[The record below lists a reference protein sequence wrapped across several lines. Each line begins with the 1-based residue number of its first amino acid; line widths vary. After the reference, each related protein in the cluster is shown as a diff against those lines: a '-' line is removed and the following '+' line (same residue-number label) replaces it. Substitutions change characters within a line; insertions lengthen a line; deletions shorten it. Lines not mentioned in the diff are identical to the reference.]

1 MNTYKKKYIVFT
13 ALILI
18 LLLHV
23 ISIIQAKNKDQV
35 IGRLTIN
42 EAYDKIQENKNN
54 PDLVILDVRT
64 EDEYNEGHIENAINI
79 DYYSKSLKKDLNKLD
94 KNKTY
99 LVYCRSGS
107 RSAKTV
113 TIMEELGFK
122 EVYNIGGMIDWTAAG
137 YPSVK

>member
-13 ALILI
+13 ALTLI

>member
-13 ALILI
+13 ALTLI

-64 EDEYNEGHIENAINI
+64 QDEYNNGHIENAINI